1 MLTDKATTAVDKL
14 ADYEDELRQLKT
26 EHRQSISGN
35 RLAAQSDTALV
46 APHPPERPQTPNQAT
61 SVTSR
66 LGSLLGRAASPSP
79 TPPDGITRRE
89 SDLEAALAKEQQ
101 LRQKAEGQASKLSS
115 EVEDLS
121 VTLFQQ
127 ANEMVSTERKARA
140 KLEERVEILER
151 RDGEKR
157 KRLERLE
164 GAVRRIERVRGLLE
178 VP

>member
-1 MLTDKATTAVDKL
+1 VDKL
-14 ADYEDELRQLKT
+14 ADYEDELRQLRNNP
-26 EHRQSISGN
+26 RQSITGN
-35 RLAAQSDTALV
+35 PQASASDSALATQQ
-46 APHPPERPQTPNQAT
+46 PPERPTTPNQN
-61 SVTSR
+61 SMTSR
-66 LGSLLGRAASPSP
+66 LGSLLGSRKSQSNLSPGRATSPSP
-79 TPPDGITRRE
+79 TPGEHTRRE

-127 ANEMVSTERKARA
+127 ANEMVAAERKARA
-140 KLEERVEILER
+140 KLEERVEILEK

-164 GAVRRIERVRGLLE
+164 GAVRRIERVRGLLD